1 MSFFSELLSIFVPF
15 HLLKDLANLKLVSH
29 ILCLDSKCFVQRA
42 TATLIDNSIK
52 RQLILGKVNL
62 LLWFSAGLG
71 STQLLRLV

>member
-1 MSFFSELLSIFVPF
+1 MSFFSALLSIFVPF

-42 TATLIDNSIK
+42 TATLIDN
-52 RQLILGKVNL
+52 

-71 STQLLRLV
+71 STQLLRFV